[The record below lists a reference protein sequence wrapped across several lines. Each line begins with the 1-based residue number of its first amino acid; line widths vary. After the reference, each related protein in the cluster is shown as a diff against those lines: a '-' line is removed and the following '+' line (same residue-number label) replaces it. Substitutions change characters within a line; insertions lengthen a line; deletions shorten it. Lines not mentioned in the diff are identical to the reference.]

1 MSIIQI
7 NQCLE
12 STKQQRN
19 SNKKRYS
26 SCFGETNNN
35 EGNHEELSNPAEKT
49 EGRVFRNVLTHCAH
63 SLVVE
68 LGQDNH
74 NKRKY
79 LIYVKVILV
88 DSLQNNQSTKRV
100 VKFKIHH
107 LKDCVV
113 VAR

>member
-1 MSIIQI
+1 M
-7 NQCLE
+7 NY
-12 STKQQRN
+12 K
-19 SNKKRYS
+19 
-26 SCFGETNNN
+26 
-35 EGNHEELSNPAEKT
+35 GNYEKLAHPAEKT
-49 EGRVFRNVLTHCAH
+49 EGGVFRNFLRHCAH